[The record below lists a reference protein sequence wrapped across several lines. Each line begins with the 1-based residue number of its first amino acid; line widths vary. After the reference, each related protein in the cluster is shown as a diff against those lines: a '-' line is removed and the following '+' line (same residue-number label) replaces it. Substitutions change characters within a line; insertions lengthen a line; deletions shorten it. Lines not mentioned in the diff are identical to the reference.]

1 MQTAGVIAAVLLVD
15 LAVLAGGAIYF
26 LRRRDRNRS

>member
-1 MQTAGVIAAVLLVD
+1 VRTVGIVVAVLLVD

-26 LRRRDRNRS
+26 LRRRDRNRR